1 MLILAHPKSFPKGRT
16 FYDRIKKIMLIRIVK
31 MGFHKQNID
40 VFLKHF
46 DANKTKIIGFEGCA
60 LVELYRDKNDP
71 TLFFTYSYW
80 ESEEA
85 LQKYRKSEV
94 FNNVWAKTKPLFN
107 IRPEA
112 WSVDK
117 LESLK

>member
-1 MLILAHPKSFPKGRT
+1 MLV
-16 FYDRIKKIMLIRIVK
+16 RIVK
-31 MGFHKQNID
+31 MGFFKQNVE

-46 DANKTKIIGFEGCA
+46 DENKNKIIDFEGCS

-71 TLFFTYSYW
+71 SIFFTYSNW
-80 ESEEA
+80 ESDEA
-85 LQKYRKSEV
+85 LQNYRKSDV
-94 FNNVWAKTKPLFN
+94 FNTIWSKTKPLFS

>member
-1 MLILAHPKSFPKGRT
+1 MLV
-16 FYDRIKKIMLIRIVK
+16 RIVK
-31 MGFHKQNID
+31 MGFFKQNVE

-46 DANKTKIIGFEGCA
+46 DENKSKIIGFEGCS

-71 TLFFTYSYW
+71 SIFFTYSNW
-80 ESEEA
+80 ESDEA
-85 LQKYRKSEV
+85 LQNYRKSDV
-94 FNNVWAKTKPLFN
+94 FNTIWSKTKPLFS

-117 LESLK
+117 LESLN